1 MWASLT
7 AVAAPAS
14 NDRARRNPPATP
26 PREKTK
32 MVLRRFSS
40 LAVTAALTLTTIL
53 AIAQDSDD
61 VRHIRFTEDVVGLE
75 YVGNVNNSGA
85 NSSQFGY
92 FSFVT
97 QLPAFNG
104 TPEDA
109 AHANFT
115 FFTEAITQ
123 RVTTNGTLRIVDRT
137 GTTTV
142 YLATSSPS
150 FADPDTFRSGT
161 PIQVS
166 TMQQQVILDTTTG
179 DFSVVNVNTVTN
191 TLTFSLL
198 GQAYQLGKMGDRF
211 RTLLRGKTNAA
222 PPPGFFIAGYA
233 VGAGKN

>member
-1 MWASLT
+1 MI
-7 AVAAPAS
+7 
-14 NDRARRNPPATP
+14 
-26 PREKTK
+26 
-32 MVLRRFSS
+32 LRRFSS
-40 LAVTAALTLTTIL
+40 LAVIATLTLTTVL

-61 VRHIRFTEDVVGLE
+61 VQHIKFAEDVVALE

-115 FFTEAITQ
+115 FFTEAVTQ
-123 RVTTNGTLRIVDRT
+123 RVTIDGTLKLVDRT

-142 YLATSSPS
+142 YLAILPAD
-150 FADPDTFRSGT
+150 FADPDSFRSGI

-179 DFSVVNVNTVTN
+179 DFSVVNLNTVTD
-191 TLTFSLL
+191 TSRFSFA
-198 GQAYQLGKMGDRF
+198 GQQYRLGKIGDRF
-211 RTLLRGKTNAA
+211 RTLLRGKTNSA
-222 PPPGFFIAGYA
+222 PPPGFFMAGYA
-233 VGAGKN
+233 VGVGKN

>member
-1 MWASLT
+1 
-7 AVAAPAS
+7 
-14 NDRARRNPPATP
+14 
-26 PREKTK
+26 
-32 MVLRRFSS
+32 MVLRKFSS
-40 LAVTAALTLTTIL
+40 LSVIAALALTTVL
-53 AIAQDSDD
+53 ATAQENSDAQT
-61 VRHIRFTEDVVGLE
+61 IRFAEDIVALE
-75 YVGNVNNSGA
+75 YVGNVNNNGA
-85 NSSQFGY
+85 NSNQFGY

-97 QLPAFNG
+97 RLPAFNG

-115 FFTEAITQ
+115 FFTEAVTQ

-142 YLATSSPS
+142 YLASSAPNFS
-150 FADPDTFRSGT
+150 DADSFRSGT

-179 DFSVVNVNTVTN
+179 DFSVVNINAVTD
-191 TLTFSLL
+191 TSSFSVA
-198 GQAYQLGKMGDRF
+198 GQAYQLAKVGDRF

-233 VGAGKN
+233 VGVGKN

>member
-1 MWASLT
+1 MF
-7 AVAAPAS
+7 
-14 NDRARRNPPATP
+14 
-26 PREKTK
+26 
-32 MVLRRFSS
+32 LRRLSP
-40 LAVTAALTLTTIL
+40 LAVIAAIALTTVL
-53 AIAQDSDD
+53 ATAQISDD
-61 VRHIRFTEDVVGLE
+61 VQHVRFTEDVVALE

-115 FFTEAITQ
+115 FFTGTVTQ

-142 YLATSSPS
+142 YLATLPPT
-150 FADPDTFRSGT
+150 FADPDSFRSGI

-179 DFSVVNVNTVTN
+179 DFSVVNVNTVTDAS
-191 TLTFSLL
+191 TFSLA
-198 GQAYQLGKMGDRF
+198 GQDYQLGKPGDRF

-222 PPPGFFIAGYA
+222 PPPGFFMAGYA
-233 VGAGKN
+233 VGVGKN